1 VLAAIGYFLRDVT
14 WNILDLPDIKNKQK
28 RSAEI
33 VLRPLG
39 ACKRTIL
46 Q

>member
-14 WNILDLPDIKNKQK
+14 WNILDLPDINDKTK

-33 VLRPLG
+33 LPRPVD